1 MSRRAVADHGR
12 RSIRRAAL
20 SAAAILPL
28 MLLPPA
34 AHADPSLAEIA
45 QEIAVLKAANLKMA
59 EENRQIRAANQR
71 LARAVDGLRT
81 PSA

>member
-1 MSRRAVADHGR
+1 
-12 RSIRRAAL
+12 
-20 SAAAILPL
+20 

>member
-1 MSRRAVADHGR
+1 M
-12 RSIRRAAL
+12 

-45 QEIAVLKAANLKMA
+45 ALKAANLKMA
-59 EENRQIRAANQR
+59 EENRQIIAANQR

-81 PSA
+81 SSA